1 MEQGLIG
8 SSINKTMLVVTLH
21 IIGHYKKRCVHF
33 RVTYCVRSNRIMY
46 RTIEVRSNGK
56 VYSLIILFSKLNIYK
71 WIFNLGGNRSSH
83 IPIHLDLT
91 NQMSTIIVEYYSRS
105 LFFYFLRKTGKMQ
118 LSASSLQT
126 SWKCCSF

>member
-1 MEQGLIG
+1 MSLPKEKKTSPHNMEEGLIG

-21 IIGHYKKRCVHF
+21 IIEHYKKKCVHF
-33 RVTYCVRSNRIMY
+33 RVTYSVRSNRIMY
-46 RTIEVRSNGK
+46 RTIEVK

-91 NQMSTIIVEYYSRS
+91 
-105 LFFYFLRKTGKMQ
+105 K
-118 LSASSLQT
+118 
-126 SWKCCSF
+126 